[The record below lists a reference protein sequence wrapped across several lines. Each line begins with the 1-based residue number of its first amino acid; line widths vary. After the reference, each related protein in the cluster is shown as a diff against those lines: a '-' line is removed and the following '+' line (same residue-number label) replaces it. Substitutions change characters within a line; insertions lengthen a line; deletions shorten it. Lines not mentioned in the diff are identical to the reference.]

1 MSSYVESHLLT
12 EESLL
17 YMGRISLWPYTLRL
31 IFGAIC
37 LTAPLGLQV
46 IPWLWPLGIALMII
60 GFFLWTSVIVVY
72 QATELAVTNKR
83 IIVKLGVIRR
93 ATTELY
99 LTRIEGVEVEQSIL
113 GRMLGYGTVYVRG
126 IGTEIAPVS
135 NISNPLGFRKAFFEA
150 ADLMLEAQPGKS
162 LN

>member
-1 MSSYVESHLLT
+1 M
-12 EESLL
+12 
-17 YMGRISLWPYTLRL
+17 
-31 IFGAIC
+31 
-37 LTAPLGLQV
+37 
-46 IPWLWPLGIALMII
+46 
-60 GFFLWTSVIVVY
+60 SVIVVY

-113 GRMLGYGTVYVRG
+113 GRILGYGTVYVRG
-126 IGTEIAPVS
+126 IGTEIAPVA